1 MKTRIKLKK
10 KIKIKLINKIVII
23 SILVFLNS
31 VFLLVTFNK
40 NTKPLLL
47 SYARNKIELE
57 TKTLI
62 VETIRKEFDE
72 KGIKYDDFFNIVNN
86 SKDEI
91 IFIDYDT
98 LKINDLLNNITSNL
112 INNLKEVED
121 SAFLNNNTVYYIPF
135 GAITNLIS
143 SNWIGPQIPIK
154 VMTSGSVETK
164 LETDI
169 KEYGINNVILEIYIN
184 IDVNTNILLPYTSDN
199 INVNYK
205 VPIIK
210 KVIDGKIP
218 NVYGGLYSSSS
229 NITSNTL
236 E

>member
-1 MKTRIKLKK
+1 MKNRRPTCAQAD
-10 KIKIKLINKIVII
+10 
-23 SILVFLNS
+23 S
-31 VFLLVTFNK
+31 
-40 NTKPLLL
+40 
-47 SYARNKIELE
+47 
-57 TKTLI
+57 
-62 VETIRKEFDE
+62 
-72 KGIKYDDFFNIVNN
+72 VNN

-91 IFIDYDT
+91 SFIDYDT

-112 INNLKEVED
+112 IDNLKEVED

-164 LETDI
+164 LETNI

-184 IDVNTNILLPYTSDN
+184 IDVNTNILLPYTTDN

-205 VPIIK
+205 VPVVK

-236 E
+236 EWVLILWYHIYGGLNETNWTWK